1 MESTNTSNIVTNTPA
16 DAANALFCSALQ
28 PHKFHLAAKSQ
39 SAALSHTQSAQMIAA
54 AVSDEF
60 AQSWQLNG
68 TASAAAPAGFG
79 PAPAQPRTPG

>member
-16 DAANALFCSALQ
+16 DAANALFCSALRHTNSISR
-28 PHKFHLAAKSQ
+28 PKVSLGSATHKAR
-39 SAALSHTQSAQMIAA
+39 IAA